1 MFPTCLGALSGVN
14 SIVHAVTGTTHY
26 TPESS
31 PLLKRKA
38 QHYSMRPTTKVTTTA
53 AVIPPNDMQHESTHQ
68 PQIVVE
74 DVGEKKLSSPDI
86 ARRLDELQRQMNKLE
101 VKVGA
106 DMATI
111 LELLRK
117 QPYISYAAPP
127 PPPLLANRMRQP
139 RAHIPRG
146 MWSAPGPSPTSPPTD
161 FQQREQHPVTSRTT
175 STSDSVTGSSVE
187 GVRRSAAMLQDV
199 SSPSDADGH
208 TDGGSPLRRHRHPET
223 LLLSS
228 MSDVS
233 IDSQT
238 SIHIDDPET
247 PPFLQ
252 KGSASPKPSPSP
264 VEAAQW
270 QSSGAQTTEFPAV
283 HSSPKSDMPKVRNT
297 DV

>member
-1 MFPTCLGALSGVN
+1 
-14 SIVHAVTGTTHY
+14 
-26 TPESS
+26 
-31 PLLKRKA
+31 
-38 QHYSMRPTTKVTTTA
+38 
-53 AVIPPNDMQHESTHQ
+53 MQQQEQPHQ

-74 DVGEKKLSSPDI
+74 DVGLHHHHHHHHQHRRDGGKMTSPDI

-117 QPYISYAAPP
+117 QPYIPYAAQP

-139 RAHIPRG
+139 RPHMQR
-146 MWSAPGPSPTSPPTD
+146 MWSAGPTGPSPTSPPPD
-161 FQQREQHPVTSRTT
+161 FQQQQQQQQKERGETRDPAPLTRTT
-175 STSDSVTGSSVE
+175 SGTGSESLSSSVDI
-187 GVRRSAAMLQDV
+187 GVNSRRTAAMLQDV
-199 SSPSDADGH
+199 SSPSDVDGH
-208 TDGGSPLRRHRHPET
+208 TDVGSSPLRRHRHPET

-238 SIHIDDPET
+238 SIHIEDPET

-252 KGSASPKPSPSP
+252 KGTSSPKPSPSP
-264 VEAAQW
+264 VEAQW

-283 HSSPKSDMPKVRNT
+283 HSSPASDMPVGSVRNT

>member
-1 MFPTCLGALSGVN
+1 MSGVN
-14 SIVHAVTGTTHY
+14 SIVHAVTGTAQY

-38 QHYSMRPTTKVTTTA
+38 QHYTMRPTTKVTTTA
-53 AVIPPNDMQHESTHQ
+53 AVIPPNNMQHEPHQ

-74 DVGEKKLSSPDI
+74 DVGNAKPSSPDI

-117 QPYISYAAPP
+117 QPYIPYAAPP
-127 PPPLLANRMRQP
+127 PPPLLANRMRQARP
-139 RAHIPRG
+139 HMQR
-146 MWSAPGPSPTSPPTD
+146 MWSAPGTSPTSPPAD
-161 FQQREQHPVTSRTT
+161 FQQQTRDEHPAPVTRTT
-175 STSDSVTGSSVE
+175 SASDSLTGSSSVD
-187 GVRRSAAMLQDV
+187 GVNSRRSAAMLQDV
-199 SSPSDADGH
+199 SSPSDPDGH
-208 TDGGSPLRRHRHPET
+208 TEVGSPLRRHRHPET

-238 SIHIDDPET
+238 SIHIEDPET

-264 VEAAQW
+264 VEAQW
-270 QSSGAQTTEFPAV
+270 QSSSGAQTTEFPAV
-283 HSSPKSDMPKVRNT
+283 HSSPKSDMPTVRNT